1 MTAFL
6 PVQNCWREIGV
17 WGDRS
22 CSELK
27 THSHCHN
34 CGIYASAGRNLLQRQ
49 PPPGYIQEWTAFFQ
63 QTDEQT
69 DPKTLDT
76 LSLGIF
82 RLGTEWLSLPSH
94 LFAEVTDVLPIH
106 IIPHRTNA
114 ILLGMVNIRGELQ
127 LCVSFY
133 WGLRKT
139 KPQ

>member
-82 RLGTEWLSLPSH
+82 RLGTEWLSFYRKNAVKPCTLGQGCKAH
-94 LFAEVTDVLPIH
+94 TVLSSQTCDKI
-106 IIPHRTNA
+106 A
-114 ILLGMVNIRGELQ
+114 V
-127 LCVSFY
+127 
-133 WGLRKT
+133 
-139 KPQ
+139 